1 MVPVRVIMMA
11 WCPSLWVVLSFS
23 FSTELT
29 EEAARVTNPATFQQ
43 RLGSCVRDAR
53 TSCRNT
59 AGLHLPHARIV
70 HRQVRDLARQEEL
83 GSAKVGKKGKKER
96 PKGCQTHTLEAPD
109 RCQKQVTVEGPLPP
123 PSLDI

>member
-1 MVPVRVIMMA
+1 MMA

-53 TSCRNT
+53 
-59 AGLHLPHARIV
+59 IV
-70 HRQVRDLARQEEL
+70 ATRLVCTYLMHVSYIGRY
-83 GSAKVGKKGKKER
+83 G
-96 PKGCQTHTLEAPD
+96 T
-109 RCQKQVTVEGPLPP
+109 
-123 PSLDI
+123 